1 MRDSADE
8 QCGNCLLI
16 GSGDGRRCW
25 TLISVVARGN
35 RSSPSLLAWLQRG
48 REGCAIASASSVEA
62 ACCWAVAAR
71 AVVGIWKRLQH
82 CNRSSPSLLAWQ
94 AAREG
99 VHDSACRQFGNCL
112 LVGVA
117 NPRALLLPAL
127 PFT

>member
-62 ACCWAVAAR
+62 ACCWAVAAG
-71 AVVGIWKRLQH
+71 AVAGIWKRLQR

-94 AAREG
+94 AREG
-99 VHDSACRQFGNCL
+99 VHDSAGRQCGNCL
-112 LVGVA
+112 LIGGA

-127 PFT
+127 PST